1 MKKLASLII
10 ASVIFAGTT
19 INIFAAE
26 EATAAV
32 TQIPKA
38 TSLDDLLATVKV
50 ARTAESALNK
60 RRIKEFRDAR
70 TRQKSLL
77 DNAIAEEKR
86 QEQRTVNLKAQ
97 YDANEAK
104 LAEMDDQL
112 KLKSANLG
120 EMFGV
125 VRQVSLDT
133 SQRIVG
139 SIISAQYPG
148 REVFLDEL
156 GARKELPTIKELQS
170 LWIALQTEMT
180 QSGKIV
186 TFEGDV
192 ILGDGT
198 KEKTTVTRVGVFNLL
213 SDAGFVVY
221 NPSLG
226 EMQEL
231 VRQPDAEFSD
241 TVSTFIG
248 SSNAMEGLAVDPSRG
263 SLLRLLTQKK
273 TNTERYHQ
281 GGIVG
286 YVITGLLL
294 IGLIIVIERLVSLT
308 SIGSKI
314 KKQATSS
321 TPGNNP
327 LGRIMTIYQA
337 NQDLDTDDL
346 ELKLD
351 EAVLKETPKIERGV
365 NIIKVLAAVSPLLGL
380 LGTVTGMIAT
390 FQSITLFGTG
400 DPKLMAG
407 GISTA
412 LMTTV
417 LGLISA
423 IPLIFLH
430 AIVSGKSKSIV
441 HVLEEQSTGLLAEHA
456 EKGA

>member
-1 MKKLASLII
+1 MKKLIKLVVTSL
-10 ASVIFAGTT
+10 VLVGTT
-19 INIFAAE
+19 MNLLAAD
-26 EATAAV
+26 TAV
-32 TQIPKA
+32 IETQIPKA
-38 TSLDDLLATVKV
+38 SSLDELLATVKI
-50 ARTAESALNK
+50 ARTADSALNK
-60 RRIKEFRDAR
+60 KRIQEFRSAR
-70 TRQKSLL
+70 NRQKTLL

-86 QEQRTVNLKAQ
+86 QMRRTDQLKAT
-97 YDANEAK
+97 YDANEAS
-104 LAEMDDQL
+104 LASMDDAL

-133 SQRIVG
+133 SQRLVG
-139 SIISAQYPG
+139 SIISAQFPG

-156 GARKELPTIKELQS
+156 GARKELPTIVELQK
-170 LWIALQTEMT
+170 LWVALQTEMT
-180 QSGKIV
+180 ESGKIV
-186 TFEGDV
+186 TFQADV
-192 ILGDGT
+192 SLGDGT
-198 KEKTTVTRVGVFNLL
+198 KHSTQVTRIGVFNLL
-213 SDAGFVVY
+213 SDAGYVVY
-221 NPSLG
+221 NPALG

-231 VRQPDAEFSD
+231 VRQPDSEFLS
-241 TVSTFIG
+241 TVDGYIG
-248 SSNAMEGLAVDPSRG
+248 SSAAMAPLAVDPSRG

-273 TNTERYHQ
+273 NNVERYHQ
-281 GGIVG
+281 GGVVG
-286 YVITGLLL
+286 YVITGLFLF
-294 IGLIIVIERLVSLT
+294 GLVIVFERLINLT
-308 SIGSKI
+308 SVGSRI
-314 KKQATSS
+314 KKQAKSS

-327 LGRIMTIYQA
+327 LGRIMAVYQA
-337 NQDLDTDDL
+337 NTDLTTDDL

-351 EAVLKETPKIERGV
+351 EAVLKETPRIERGV

-430 AIVSGKSKSIV
+430 SIVAGKSKSMV

>member
-1 MKKLASLII
+1 MKKLIKLVVT
-10 ASVIFAGTT
+10 SVILAATT
-19 INIFAAE
+19 MSLMAAD
-26 EATAAV
+26 AAV
-32 TQIPKA
+32 AETQIPKA
-38 TSLDDLLATVKV
+38 SSLDELLATVKI
-50 ARTAESALNK
+50 ARTSESALNK
-60 RRIKEFRDAR
+60 KRIQQFRSER
-70 TRQKSLL
+70 NRQKSLL
-77 DNAIAEEKR
+77 DNALAEEKR
-86 QEQRTVNLKAQ
+86 QIRRTDELKAT
-97 YDANEAK
+97 YDANEQK
-104 LAEMDDQL
+104 LASMDDAL

-133 SQRIVG
+133 SQRLVG

-148 REVFLDEL
+148 RELFLDEL
-156 GARKELPTIKELQS
+156 GARKELPTIVELQK
-170 LWIALQTEMT
+170 LWVALQTEMT

-186 TFEGDV
+186 TFQGEV

-198 KEKTTVTRVGVFNLL
+198 KETTEVTRVGVFNLL
-213 SDAGFVVY
+213 SDAGYVVY

-231 VRQPDAEFSD
+231 VRQPEDAFKS
-241 TVSTFIG
+241 TVDNYVG
-248 SSNAMEGLAVDPSRG
+248 SSAAVEALAVDPSRG

-273 TNTERYHQ
+273 NNIERYHQ
-281 GGIVG
+281 GGVVG
-286 YVITGLLL
+286 YVLTGLFLF
-294 IGLIIVIERLVSLT
+294 GLMIVFERIVTLT
-308 SIGSKI
+308 SVGSKI
-314 KKQATSS
+314 KKQAKSS

-327 LGRIMTIYQA
+327 LGRIMAIYQA
-337 NQDLDTDDL
+337 NTDLDTDDL

-351 EAVLKETPKIERGV
+351 EAVLKETPRIERGI

-430 AIVSGKSKSIV
+430 SIVAGKSKSIV
-441 HVLEEQSTGLLAEHA
+441 HVLEEQSTGLLASHA

>member
-1 MKKLASLII
+1 MKKLASLIV
-10 ASVIFAGTT
+10 ASVILAGST
-19 INIFAAE
+19 INIFAAD
-26 EATAAV
+26 TAAAPR
-32 TQIPKA
+32 QISKA
-38 TSLDDLLATVKV
+38 SSLDELLKIVKR

-60 RRIKEFRDAR
+60 RRISEFRSAR
-70 TRQKSLL
+70 NQQKTLL
-77 DNAIAEEKR
+77 NNAIAEEKR
-86 QEQRTVNLKAQ
+86 QEKRTVRLKAK
-97 YDANEAK
+97 YDANELK
-104 LAEMDDQL
+104 LAQMDDAL

-133 SQRIVG
+133 SSRLTG

-148 REVFLDEL
+148 REAFLDEL
-156 GARKELPTIKELQS
+156 GARKELPTIKELQK
-170 LWIALQTEMT
+170 LWVSLQTEMT
-180 QSGKIV
+180 QSGKVV

-198 KEKTTVTRVGVFNLL
+198 KKKTQVTRVGVFNLL
-213 SDAGFVVY
+213 SDAGYVVY
-221 NPSLG
+221 NAELS

-231 VRQPDAEFSD
+231 VRQPEDAYTS
-241 TVSTFIG
+241 TVGNFLSAGAGTI
-248 SSNAMEGLAVDPSRG
+248 ALAADPSRG
-263 SLLRLLTQKK
+263 SLLRLLTQKM
-273 TNTERYHQ
+273 TNEERYHQ

-286 YVITGLLL
+286 YVITGLL
-294 IGLIIVIERLVSLT
+294 IFGLLIVIERLVTLT
-308 SIGSKI
+308 ALGSKI
-314 KKQATSS
+314 KKQASNS

-327 LGRIMTIYQA
+327 LGRIMSIYQA
-337 NQDLDTDDL
+337 NQDLNTDDL

-430 AIVSGKSKSIV
+430 ELLLVSRNQWFMFWKNK
-441 HVLEEQSTGLLAEHA
+441 VLVY
-456 EKGA
+456 

>member
-1 MKKLASLII
+1 MKKMIKLLGAGVATLGLT
-10 ASVIFAGTT
+10 FAVSAQETESQ
-19 INIFAAE
+19 ISQAA
-26 EATAAV
+26 T
-32 TQIPKA
+32 
-38 TSLDDLLATVKV
+38 LDELLEIVKK

-60 RRIKEFRDAR
+60 RRIAEFRSAR
-70 TRQKSLL
+70 DQQKRLL

-86 QEQRTVNLKAQ
+86 LQRRTEQLKAQ
-97 YDANEAK
+97 FDANEQK
-104 LAEMDDQL
+104 IAEMEEQL
-112 KLKSANLG
+112 KIKSANLG

-133 SQRIVG
+133 SSRLINSIV
-139 SIISAQYPG
+139 SAQYPG
-148 REVFLDEL
+148 REQFPDEL
-156 GARKELPTIKELQS
+156 GARKELPTIKELQQ
-170 LWIALQTEMT
+170 LWVTLQTEMT
-180 QSGKIV
+180 ETGKIV
-186 TFEGDV
+186 SFTGDV
-192 ILGDGT
+192 IMGDGS
-198 KEKTTVTRVGVFNLL
+198 KQSKSVTRVGAFNLL
-213 SDAGFVVY
+213 TDGGYVVY
-221 NPSLG
+221 NPEIG
-226 EMQEL
+226 AMQEL
-231 VRQPDAEFSD
+231 VRQPDAEYTE
-241 TVSTFIG
+241 TVGGYLAAGTGVSV
-248 SSNAMEGLAVDPSRG
+248 LAVDPSRG
-263 SLLRLLTQKK
+263 SLLRLFTQKM
-273 TNTERYHQ
+273 TNEERYHQ

-286 YVITGLLL
+286 YVITGLFIFGLL
-294 IGLIIVIERLVSLT
+294 IVLERLVTLT
-308 SIGSKI
+308 LLGGKI
-314 KKQATSS
+314 RKQAKNS

-327 LGRIMTIYQA
+327 LGRIMAVYQA
-337 NQDLDTDDL
+337 NKDLSTDDL

-430 AIVSGKSKSIV
+430 AIVAGKSKSMV
-441 HVLEEQSTGLLAEHA
+441 HLLEEQSTGLLAEHA

>member
-1 MKKLASLII
+1 MKKLASLIV
-10 ASVIFAGTT
+10 ASVILAGTT
-19 INIFAAE
+19 INLLAAE
-26 EATAAV
+26 TAAPV
-32 TQIPKA
+32 IETQIPKA
-38 TSLDDLLATVKV
+38 NSLDELLATVKI
-50 ARTAESALNK
+50 ARTADSALNK
-60 RRIKEFRDAR
+60 KRIQEFRSAR
-70 TRQKSLL
+70 NRQKTLL
-77 DNAIAEEKR
+77 NNALAEEKR
-86 QEQRTVNLKAQ
+86 QERRTDELKAT
-97 YDANEAK
+97 YDANELK
-104 LAEMDDQL
+104 LATMDDSL

-125 VRQVSLDT
+125 VRQVALDT
-133 SQRIVG
+133 SQRLVG
-139 SIISAQYPG
+139 SAVSAQYPG

-156 GARKELPTIKELQS
+156 GARKELPTIKELQE
-170 LWIALQTEMT
+170 LWVSLQTEMT

-186 TFEGDV
+186 TFDGDV

-198 KEKTTVTRVGVFNLL
+198 KKKTTVTRVGVFNLL
-213 SDAGFVVY
+213 SDAGYVVY
-221 NPSLG
+221 NQEIG

-231 VRQPDAEFSD
+231 VRQPEEVA
-241 TVSTFIG
+241 TVNGFLSAG
-248 SSNAMEGLAVDPSRG
+248 SGVSELAVDPSRG

-281 GGIVG
+281 GGVVG
-286 YVITGLLL
+286 YVITALLA
-294 IGLIIVIERLVSLT
+294 IGLIIVFERIISLT
-308 SIGSKI
+308 SVGSKI
-314 KKQATSS
+314 KKQAQSS

-327 LGRIMTIYQA
+327 LGRIMAVYQA
-337 NQDLDTDDL
+337 NQDLSTDDL

-430 AIVSGKSKSIV
+430 AIVSGKSKSMV

>member
-1 MKKLASLII
+1 MKKLASLIV
-10 ASVIFAGTT
+10 ASVILAGTT
-19 INIFAAE
+19 LNLYAAE
-26 EATAAV
+26 

-38 TSLDDLLATVKV
+38 SSLDELLETVKK
-50 ARTAESALNK
+50 ARTADSALNK
-60 RRIKEFRDAR
+60 RRIQEFRSAR
-70 TRQKSLL
+70 DRQKTLL
-77 DNAIAEEKR
+77 DNALAEERR
-86 QEQRTVNLKAQ
+86 QVRRTGTLKAT
-97 YDANEAK
+97 YDANEQK
-104 LAEMDDQL
+104 LAEMDDTL

-133 SQRIVG
+133 SSRLVG
-139 SIISAQYPG
+139 SIVSAQYPN

-156 GARKELPTIKELQS
+156 GARKELPTIKELQQ
-170 LWIALQTEMT
+170 LWISLQTEMT
-180 QSGKIV
+180 QSGKVV
-186 TFEGDV
+186 TFTGDV

-198 KEKTTVTRVGVFNLL
+198 KENTQVTRVGVFNLL
-213 SDAGFVVY
+213 SDAGYVVY
-221 NPSLG
+221 NAEIG

-231 VRQPDAEFSD
+231 VRQPEESSSVSEFI
-241 TVSTFIG
+241 STG
-248 SSNAMEGLAVDPSRG
+248 AGVAGLSIDPSRG

-273 TNTERYHQ
+273 TTEERYHQ

-286 YVITGLLL
+286 YVITGLLMF
-294 IGLIIVIERLVSLT
+294 GLVIVFERIITLT
-308 SIGSKI
+308 SLGSKI
-314 KKQATSS
+314 NKQAKSS

-327 LGRIMTIYQA
+327 LGRIMAIFQA
-337 NQDLDTDDL
+337 NQDLSTDDL

-430 AIVSGKSKSIV
+430 AIVAGKSKSMV
-441 HVLEEQSTGLLAEHA
+441 HLLEEQSTGLLAEHA
-456 EKGA
+456 EKGSR

>member
-1 MKKLASLII
+1 MKNITKLLI
-10 ASVIFAGTT
+10 AALVIFGSSVYAQ
-19 INIFAAE
+19 
-26 EATAAV
+26 EAS
-32 TQIPKA
+32 QISKA
-38 TSLDDLLATVKV
+38 NSLDELLEIVKK

-60 RRIKEFRDAR
+60 RRIANFRAAR
-70 TRQKSLL
+70 DNQKKLL
-77 DNAIAEEKR
+77 DDAIAEEKR
-86 QEQRTVNLKAQ
+86 LQRRTEQLKAQ
-97 YDANEAK
+97 FDANEQKIA
-104 LAEMDDQL
+104 AMEEQL
-112 KLKSANLG
+112 KIKSANLG

-133 SQRIVG
+133 SSRLINSIV
-139 SIISAQYPG
+139 SAQYPG
-148 REVFLDEL
+148 RESFPDEL
-156 GARKELPTIKELQS
+156 GARKELPTIKELQQ
-170 LWIALQTEMT
+170 LWVTLQTEMT
-180 QSGKIV
+180 ETGKIEIF
-186 TFEGDV
+186 TGDV
-192 ILGDGT
+192 IMGDGT
-198 KEKTTVTRVGVFNLL
+198 KESTQVTRIGAFNLL
-213 SDAGFVVY
+213 SDNGYIVY
-221 NPSLG
+221 NPEIG
-226 EMQEL
+226 AMQEL
-231 VRQPDAEFSD
+231 VRQPDDEYTS
-241 TVSTFIG
+241 TVADYLSAG
-248 SSNAMEGLAVDPSRG
+248 SGVTQLAVDPSRG
-263 SLLRLLTQKK
+263 SLLRLFTQKM
-273 TNTERYHQ
+273 TNQERYHQ

-286 YVITGLLL
+286 YVITGLLAF
-294 IGLIIVIERLVSLT
+294 GLLIVIERLVTLT
-308 SIGSKI
+308 MLGGAI
-314 KKQATSS
+314 KKQASDP

-327 LGRIMTIYQA
+327 LGRIMAVYQA

-430 AIVSGKSKSIV
+430 AIVAGKSKSMV
-441 HVLEEQSTGLLAEHA
+441 HLLEEQSTGLLAEHA

>member
-1 MKKLASLII
+1 MKLLAKMII
-10 ASVIFAGTT
+10 ASVLLAGMT
-19 INIFAAE
+19 INIFAADS
-26 EATAAV
+26 AAAD
-32 TQIPKA
+32 TQLPKA
-38 TSLDDLLATVKV
+38 NSLDELLEMVKKS
-50 ARTAESALNK
+50 RTAESALNK
-60 RRIKEFRDAR
+60 RRIQEFRSAR
-70 TRQKSLL
+70 NRQKSLL
-77 DNAIAEEKR
+77 DNALAEEKR
-86 QEQRTVNLKAQ
+86 QERRTVTLKAR
-97 YDANEAK
+97 YDANELELVK
-104 LAEMDDQL
+104 MDDML

-133 SQRIVG
+133 SQRLVG
-139 SIISAQYPG
+139 SAISAQYPG

-156 GARKELPTIKELQS
+156 GARKELPTIKELQQ

-186 TFEGDV
+186 TFNGDV

-198 KEKTTVTRVGVFNLL
+198 KQKTQVTRVGVFNLL
-213 SDAGFVVY
+213 SDAGYVVY
-221 NPSLG
+221 NPQIG
-226 EMQEL
+226 AMQEL
-231 VRQPDAEFSD
+231 VRQPEAAYSS
-241 TVSTFIG
+241 TVSDFISTG
-248 SSNAMEGLAVDPSRG
+248 AGMAKLAVDPSRG

-273 TNTERYHQ
+273 TNVERYHQ
-281 GGIVG
+281 GGVVG
-286 YVITGLLL
+286 YVITGLLIFGLL
-294 IGLIIVIERLVSLT
+294 IVLERLITLT
-308 SIGSKI
+308 SVGSKI
-314 KKQATSS
+314 KKQAKSS

-327 LGRIMTIYQA
+327 LGRIMSIYQA

-351 EAVLKETPKIERGV
+351 EAVLKETPRIERGV

-430 AIVSGKSKSIV
+430 SIVAGKSKSMV

>member
-1 MKKLASLII
+1 MKKLVSLIV
-10 ASVIFAGTT
+10 ASFILAGTT
-19 INIFAAE
+19 FNLFAADAPVVE
-26 EATAAV
+26 S
-32 TQIPKA
+32 QITKA
-38 TSLDDLLATVKV
+38 NSLDELLKIVKK

-60 RRIKEFRDAR
+60 RRINEFRSAHD
-70 TRQKSLL
+70 RQKTLL
-77 DNAIAEEKR
+77 NNAIAEEKR
-86 QEQRTVNLKAQ
+86 QERRTVELKAQ
-97 YDANEAK
+97 YDANELK
-104 LAEMDDQL
+104 LAKMDDLL

-133 SQRIVG
+133 SSRVVG

-156 GARKELPTIKELQS
+156 GARKELPTIKELQE
-170 LWIALQTEMT
+170 LWVSMQTEMT
-180 QSGKIV
+180 QSGKVV

-198 KEKTTVTRVGVFNLL
+198 KERTQVTRVGVFNLL
-213 SDAGFVVY
+213 SDAGYVVY
-221 NPSLG
+221 NAELG

-231 VRQPDAEFSD
+231 VRQPESEYTS
-241 TVSTFIG
+241 TVEDF
-248 SSNAMEGLAVDPSRG
+248 LAAGTGTVALASDPSRG
-263 SLLRLLTQKK
+263 SLLRLLTQKM
-273 TNTERYHQ
+273 TNEERYHQ

-286 YVITGLLL
+286 YVITGLLAFGLL
-294 IGLIIVIERLVSLT
+294 IVLERLITLT
-308 SIGSKI
+308 TLGSKI
-314 KKQATSS
+314 KKQANNS

-327 LGRIMTIYQA
+327 LGRIMSIYQA
-337 NQDLDTDDL
+337 NADLNTDDL

-430 AIVSGKSKSIV
+430 AIVSGKSKSMV

>member
-1 MKKLASLII
+1 MKKMIKLLVAGVATLGLT
-10 ASVIFAGTT
+10 FAVSAQETESQ
-19 INIFAAE
+19 ISQAA
-26 EATAAV
+26 T
-32 TQIPKA
+32 
-38 TSLDDLLATVKV
+38 LDELLEIVKK

-60 RRIKEFRDAR
+60 RRIAEFRSAR
-70 TRQKSLL
+70 DQQKRLL

-86 QEQRTVNLKAQ
+86 LQRRTEQLKAQ
-97 YDANEAK
+97 FDANEQK
-104 LAEMDDQL
+104 IAEMEEQL
-112 KLKSANLG
+112 KIKSANLG

-133 SQRIVG
+133 SSRLINSIV
-139 SIISAQYPG
+139 SAQYPG
-148 REVFLDEL
+148 REQFPDEL
-156 GARKELPTIKELQS
+156 GARKELPTIKELQQ
-170 LWIALQTEMT
+170 LWVTLQTEMT
-180 QSGKIV
+180 ETGKIV
-186 TFEGDV
+186 SFTGDV
-192 ILGDGT
+192 IMGDGS
-198 KEKTTVTRVGVFNLL
+198 KQSKSVTRVGAFNLL
-213 SDAGFVVY
+213 TDGGYVVY
-221 NPSLG
+221 NPEIG
-226 EMQEL
+226 AMQEL
-231 VRQPDAEFSD
+231 VRQPDAEYTE
-241 TVSTFIG
+241 TVGGYLAAGTGVSV
-248 SSNAMEGLAVDPSRG
+248 LAVDPSRG
-263 SLLRLLTQKK
+263 SLLRLFTQKM
-273 TNTERYHQ
+273 TNEERYHQ

-286 YVITGLLL
+286 YVITGLFFFGLL
-294 IGLIIVIERLVSLT
+294 IVLERLITLT
-308 SIGSKI
+308 MLGGKI
-314 KKQATSS
+314 RKQAKNS

-327 LGRIMTIYQA
+327 LGRIMAVYQA
-337 NQDLDTDDL
+337 NKDLSTDDL

-430 AIVSGKSKSIV
+430 AIVAGKSKSMV
-441 HVLEEQSTGLLAEHA
+441 HLLEEQSTGLLAEHA

>member
-1 MKKLASLII
+1 MKKLANLIV
-10 ASVIFAGTT
+10 ASVILAGTT
-19 INIFAAE
+19 MNLLAAD
-26 EATAAV
+26 TAPV
-32 TQIPKA
+32 VETQIPKA
-38 TSLDDLLATVKV
+38 NSLDELLATVKI
-50 ARTAESALNK
+50 ARTADSALNK
-60 RRIKEFRDAR
+60 KRIQEFRSAR
-70 TRQKSLL
+70 NQQKTLL
-77 DNAIAEEKR
+77 NNALAEEKR
-86 QEQRTVNLKAQ
+86 QERRTVELKAT
-97 YDANEAK
+97 YDENELT
-104 LAEMDDQL
+104 LATMDDSL

-125 VRQVSLDT
+125 VRQVALDT
-133 SQRIVG
+133 SQRLVG
-139 SIISAQYPG
+139 SVISAQYPG

-156 GARKELPTIKELQS
+156 GARKELPTIKELQK
-170 LWIALQTEMT
+170 LWISLQTEMT

-186 TFEGDV
+186 SFDGDV

-198 KEKTTVTRVGVFNLL
+198 KKKTTVTRVGVFNLL
-213 SDAGFVVY
+213 SDAGYVVY
-221 NPSLG
+221 NQEIG

-231 VRQPDAEFSD
+231 VRQPEEVA
-241 TVSTFIG
+241 TVADFLATSAG
-248 SSNAMEGLAVDPSRG
+248 VSELAVDPSRG

-273 TNTERYHQ
+273 TNVERYHQ

-286 YVITGLLL
+286 YVITVLLG
-294 IGLIIVIERLVSLT
+294 IGLIIVFERIISLT
-308 SIGSKI
+308 STGAKI
-314 KKQATSS
+314 KKQAQSS

-327 LGRIMTIYQA
+327 LGRIMAVYQA
-337 NQDLDTDDL
+337 NQDLSTDDL

-351 EAVLKETPKIERGV
+351 EAILKETPKIERGV

-430 AIVSGKSKSIV
+430 AIVSGKSKSMV

>member
-1 MKKLASLII
+1 MKKLASLIV
-10 ASVIFAGTT
+10 ASVILAGTT
-19 INIFAAE
+19 MNLLAAE
-26 EATAAV
+26 TAPV
-32 TQIPKA
+32 IETQIPKA
-38 TSLDDLLATVKV
+38 NSLDELLATVKI
-50 ARTAESALNK
+50 ARTADSALNK
-60 RRIKEFRDAR
+60 KRIQEFRSAR
-70 TRQKSLL
+70 NRQKTLL
-77 DNAIAEEKR
+77 NNAIAEEKR
-86 QEQRTVNLKAQ
+86 QERRTDELKAQ
-97 YDANEAK
+97 YDANELK
-104 LAEMDDQL
+104 LATMDDSL

-125 VRQVSLDT
+125 VRQVALDT
-133 SQRIVG
+133 SQRLV
-139 SIISAQYPG
+139 SSAISAQYPD

-156 GARKELPTIKELQS
+156 GARKELPTIKELQQ
-170 LWIALQTEMT
+170 LWVSLQTEMT

-186 TFEGDV
+186 TFDGDV

-198 KEKTTVTRVGVFNLL
+198 KKRTTVTRVGAFNLL
-213 SDAGFVVY
+213 SDAGYVVY
-221 NPSLG
+221 NQEIG

-231 VRQPDAEFSD
+231 VRQPEEVA
-241 TVSTFIG
+241 TVNAFLAAG
-248 SSNAMEGLAVDPSRG
+248 SGVSELAVDPSRG

-281 GGIVG
+281 GGPVG

-294 IGLIIVIERLVSLT
+294 IGLMIVLERIFTLT
-308 SIGSKI
+308 SVGSKI
-314 KKQATSS
+314 KKQAQSS

-327 LGRIMTIYQA
+327 LGRIMAVYQA

-351 EAVLKETPKIERGV
+351 EAVLKETPRIERGV

-430 AIVSGKSKSIV
+430 AIVSGKSKSMV
-441 HVLEEQSTGLLAEHA
+441 HLLEEQSTGLLAEHA

>member
-1 MKKLASLII
+1 MKKFIKVL
-10 ASVIFAGTT
+10 VAGVATLGMT
-19 INIFAAE
+19 LSISAAE
-26 EATAAV
+26 GER
-32 TQIPKA
+32 QISQA
-38 TSLDDLLATVKV
+38 DSLDQLLEIVKK
-50 ARTAESALNK
+50 ARTAESELNK
-60 RRIKEFRDAR
+60 RRIAEFRAAR
-70 TRQKSLL
+70 DRQKSLL

-86 QEQRTVNLKAQ
+86 LQRRTEELKAQ
-97 YDANEAK
+97 FDANEQSIAQM
-104 LAEMDDQL
+104 EEQL
-112 KLKSANLG
+112 KIKAANLG

-133 SQRIVG
+133 SSRLINSIV
-139 SIISAQYPG
+139 SAQYPG
-148 REVFLDEL
+148 RESFPDEL
-156 GARKELPTIKELQS
+156 GARKELPTIKELQQ
-170 LWIALQTEMT
+170 LWVTLQTEMT
-180 QSGKIV
+180 ETGKIV
-186 TFEGDV
+186 QFSGDV
-192 ILGDGT
+192 IMGDGT
-198 KEKTTVTRVGVFNLL
+198 KETKTVTRVGAFNLL
-213 SDAGFVVY
+213 SDNGYVVY
-221 NPSLG
+221 NPEIG
-226 EMQEL
+226 AMQEL
-231 VRQPDAEFSD
+231 VRQPDSEYTS
-241 TVSTFIG
+241 TVDSYLSAGTG
-248 SSNAMEGLAVDPSRG
+248 VSELAVDPSRG
-263 SLLRLLTQKK
+263 SLLRLFTQKM

-286 YVITGLLL
+286 YVITGLL
-294 IGLIIVIERLVSLT
+294 IFGLLIVIERLFTLT
-308 SIGSKI
+308 ILGSKI
-314 KKQATSS
+314 KKQANES

-327 LGRIMTIYQA
+327 MGRIMTVYQA
-337 NQDLDTDDL
+337 NKDLSTDDL

-430 AIVSGKSKSIV
+430 AIVAGKSKSMV
-441 HVLEEQSTGLLAEHA
+441 HLLEEQSTGLLAEHA

>member
-19 INIFAAE
+19 VSLFAAE
-26 EATAAV
+26 EAATG

-38 TSLDDLLATVKV
+38 NSLDDLLATVKV
-50 ARTAESALNK
+50 ARTADSALNK
-60 RRIKEFRDAR
+60 RRLKEFRDAR

-77 DNAIAEEKR
+77 DNALAEEKR
-86 QEQRTVNLKAQ
+86 QERRTVTLKAQ
-97 YDANEAK
+97 YDANEVK

-133 SQRIVG
+133 SQRLVG

-156 GARKELPTIKELQS
+156 GARKELPTITELQK
-170 LWIALQTEMT
+170 LWISLQTEMT

-198 KEKTTVTRVGVFNLL
+198 KKKTTVTRVGVFNLL
-213 SDAGFVVY
+213 SDAGYVVY
-221 NPSLG
+221 NAGLG

-231 VRQPDAEFSD
+231 VRQPDSEFSG
-241 TVSTFIG
+241 TVPTFIG
-248 SSNAMEGLAVDPSRG
+248 SGNAVESLAVDPSRG

-286 YVITGLLL
+286 YVITGLLMF
-294 IGLIIVIERLVSLT
+294 GLLIVIERIITLSSL
-308 SIGSKI
+308 GSKI
-314 KKQATSS
+314 KKQAKSS

-327 LGRIMTIYQA
+327 LGRIMSIYQA

>member
-1 MKKLASLII
+1 MKKLIKLVVT
-10 ASVIFAGTT
+10 SVILAATT
-19 INIFAAE
+19 MSLMAAD
-26 EATAAV
+26 AAV
-32 TQIPKA
+32 AETQIPKA
-38 TSLDDLLATVKV
+38 SSLDELLATVKI
-50 ARTAESALNK
+50 ARTSESALNK
-60 RRIKEFRDAR
+60 KRIQQFRSER
-70 TRQKSLL
+70 NRQKSLL
-77 DNAIAEEKR
+77 DNALAEEKR
-86 QEQRTVNLKAQ
+86 QIRRTDELKAT
-97 YDANEAK
+97 YDANEQK
-104 LAEMDDQL
+104 LASMDDAL

-133 SQRIVG
+133 SQRLVG

-148 REVFLDEL
+148 REIFLDEL
-156 GARKELPTIKELQS
+156 GARKELPTIVELQK

-186 TFEGDV
+186 TFQGEV

-198 KEKTTVTRVGVFNLL
+198 KETTEVTRVGVFNLL
-213 SDAGFVVY
+213 SDAGYVVY

-231 VRQPDAEFSD
+231 VRQPEDAFKS
-241 TVSTFIG
+241 TVDNYVG
-248 SSNAMEGLAVDPSRG
+248 SSAAVEALAVDPSRG

-273 TNTERYHQ
+273 NNIERYHQ
-281 GGIVG
+281 GGVVG
-286 YVITGLLL
+286 YVLTGLFLF
-294 IGLIIVIERLVSLT
+294 GLMIVFERIVTLT
-308 SIGSKI
+308 SVGSKI
-314 KKQATSS
+314 KKQAKSS

-327 LGRIMTIYQA
+327 LGRIMAIYQA
-337 NQDLDTDDL
+337 NTDLDTDDL

-351 EAVLKETPKIERGV
+351 EAVLKETPRIERGI

-430 AIVSGKSKSIV
+430 SIVAGKSKSIV
-441 HVLEEQSTGLLAEHA
+441 HVLEEQSTGLLASHA

>member
-1 MKKLASLII
+1 MKKLIKLVVTGLIL
-10 ASVIFAGTT
+10 AGTT
-19 INIFAAE
+19 MNLLAAD
-26 EATAAV
+26 AAV
-32 TQIPKA
+32 PETQIPKA
-38 TSLDDLLATVKV
+38 NTLDELLATVKI
-50 ARTAESALNK
+50 ARTADSALNK
-60 RRIKEFRDAR
+60 KRIQEFRSAR
-70 TRQKSLL
+70 NRQKTLL

-86 QEQRTVNLKAQ
+86 QMRRTDELKAT
-97 YDANEAK
+97 YDANEQT
-104 LAEMDDQL
+104 LASMDDAL

-133 SQRIVG
+133 SQRLVG

-156 GARKELPTIKELQS
+156 GARKELPTIVELQK
-170 LWIALQTEMT
+170 LWVALQTEMT
-180 QSGKIV
+180 ESGKIV
-186 TFEGDV
+186 TFQGDV
-192 ILGDGT
+192 SLGDGT
-198 KEKTTVTRVGVFNLL
+198 KHSTTVTRVGVFNLL
-213 SDAGFVVY
+213 SESGYVVY
-221 NPSLG
+221 NPALG

-231 VRQPDAEFSD
+231 VRQPDSEFTS
-241 TVSTFIG
+241 TVDGYVG
-248 SSNAMEGLAVDPSRG
+248 SSAVMEPLAVDPSRG

-273 TNTERYHQ
+273 NNIERYHQ
-281 GGIVG
+281 GGVVG
-286 YVITGLLL
+286 YVITGLFLFGLL
-294 IGLIIVIERLVSLT
+294 IVLERIYTLT
-308 SIGSKI
+308 SVGSKI
-314 KKQATSS
+314 KKQEQSS
-321 TPGNNP
+321 VPGNNP
-327 LGRIMTIYQA
+327 LGRIMAVYQS
-337 NQDLDTDDL
+337 NTDLTTDDL

-351 EAVLKETPKIERGV
+351 EAVLKETPKIERGI

-430 AIVSGKSKSIV
+430 SVVAGKSKSMV
-441 HVLEEQSTGLLAEHA
+441 HVLEEQSTGLLAAHS

>member
-1 MKKLASLII
+1 MKNITKFIV
-10 ASVIFAGTT
+10 ASVILAVTSMNVF
-19 INIFAAE
+19 AE
-26 EATAAV
+26 EATTE

-38 TSLDDLLATVKV
+38 SSLDELLATVKIS
-50 ARTAESALNK
+50 RTAESALNK
-60 RRIKEFRDAR
+60 RRIQQFRSAR
-70 TRQKSLL
+70 NQQQKLL
-77 DNAIAEEKR
+77 NDAIAEDKR
-86 QEQRTVNLKAQ
+86 QKRRTVQLKAQ
-97 YDANEAK
+97 YDENEQTIAK
-104 LAEMDDQL
+104 MDDLL
-112 KLKSANLG
+112 KTKSANLG

-139 SIISAQYPG
+139 SVISAQYPG

-156 GARKELPTIKELQS
+156 GARKELPTIVELQE
-170 LWIALQTEMT
+170 LWVSLQTEMT

-186 TFEGDV
+186 TFQGDV

-198 KEKTTVTRVGVFNLL
+198 KQSTEVTRVGVFNLL
-213 SDAGFVVY
+213 SDAGYIVY
-221 NPSLG
+221 NTSIG

-231 VRQPDAEFSD
+231 VRQPEAAD
-241 TVSTFIG
+241 TVSGYLG
-248 SSNAMEGLAVDPSRG
+248 SSAAAAELAVDPSRG

-273 TNTERYHQ
+273 TTMERYHQ
-281 GGIVG
+281 GGVVG
-286 YVITGLLL
+286 YVITVLLL
-294 IGLIIVIERLVSLT
+294 IGLIIVTERIINLT
-308 SIGSKI
+308 IVGSKI

-327 LGRIMTIYQA
+327 LGRIMTVFQA
-337 NQDLDTDDL
+337 NTDLDTDDL

-430 AIVSGKSKSIV
+430 SIVAGKSKSMV
-441 HVLEEQSTGLLAEHA
+441 HILEEQSTGLLAEHA

>member
-10 ASVIFAGTT
+10 ASVILAGTT
-19 INIFAAE
+19 LTLFAAE
-26 EATAAV
+26 DSAAV

-38 TSLDDLLATVKV
+38 SSLDDLLATVKV

-77 DNAIAEEKR
+77 DNSLAEEKR
-86 QEQRTVNLKAQ
+86 QEKRTVTLKAQ
-97 YDANEAK
+97 YDANEVK

-133 SQRIVG
+133 SQRLVG
-139 SIISAQYPG
+139 SIVSAQYPG
-148 REVFLDEL
+148 REIFLDEL

-170 LWIALQTEMT
+170 LWVSLQTEMT

-198 KEKTTVTRVGVFNLL
+198 KKKTTVTRVGVFNLL

-221 NPSLG
+221 NAELG

-231 VRQPDAEFSD
+231 VRQPDAEFKD
-241 TVSTFIG
+241 TVNNFIG
-248 SSNAMEGLAVDPSRG
+248 SSAAMEGLAVDPSRG

-273 TNTERYHQ
+273 TNMERYHQ

-294 IGLIIVIERLVSLT
+294 FGLMIVIERILALT
-308 SIGSKI
+308 IVGSNI
-314 KKQATSS
+314 KKQAKSS

-327 LGRIMTIYQA
+327 LGRIMSIYQA

-351 EAVLKETPKIERGV
+351 EAVLKETPRIERGV

-430 AIVSGKSKSIV
+430 AIVSSKSKSIV
-441 HVLEEQSTGLLAEHA
+441 HVLEEQSTGLLAQHA

>member
-1 MKKLASLII
+1 MKILASLIV
-10 ASVIFAGTT
+10 AGVILAGST
-19 INIFAAE
+19 INIIAAD
-26 EATAAV
+26 ASAV
-32 TQIPKA
+32 QTQIPKA
-38 TSLDDLLATVKV
+38 NSLDELLSIVKK
-50 ARTAESALNK
+50 ARTAESALNQK
-60 RRIKEFRDAR
+60 RIKQFRSAR
-70 TRQKSLL
+70 NQQKTLL
-77 DNAIAEEKR
+77 DNSIAEEKR
-86 QEQRTVNLKAQ
+86 QLRRTDQLKAQ
-97 YDANEAK
+97 YDANEVKIAQ
-104 LAEMDDQL
+104 MDDAL

-133 SQRIVG
+133 SSRLVG

-148 REVFLDEL
+148 RETFLDEL
-156 GARKELPTIKELQS
+156 GARKELPTIKELS
-170 LWIALQTEMT
+170 ELWVSLQTEMT
-180 QSGKIV
+180 QSGKVV

-198 KEKTTVTRVGVFNLL
+198 KERTQVTRVGVFNLL
-213 SDAGFVVY
+213 SDAGYVVY
-221 NPSLG
+221 NAELG
-226 EMQEL
+226 AMQEL
-231 VRQPDAEFSD
+231 VKQPEDAYRS
-241 TVSTFIG
+241 TVDDF
-248 SSNAMEGLAVDPSRG
+248 LAAGTGTVALAADPSRG

-273 TNTERYHQ
+273 TNEERYHQ

-286 YVITGLLL
+286 YVITGLL
-294 IGLIIVIERLVSLT
+294 IFGLLIVIERILT
-308 SIGSKI
+308 LTALGSKI
-314 KKQATSS
+314 KKQANSS

-327 LGRIMTIYQA
+327 LGRIMSVYQA
-337 NQDLDTDDL
+337 NKDLSTDDL

-380 LGTVTGMIAT
+380 LGTVTGMIYT

-430 AIVSGKSKSIV
+430 AIVAGKSKSMV

>member
-1 MKKLASLII
+1 MKKLARLIV
-10 ASVIFAGTT
+10 ASVILAGST
-19 INIFAAE
+19 NLFAAE
-26 EATAAV
+26 TAV
-32 TQIPKA
+32 VETQIPKA
-38 TSLDDLLATVKV
+38 SSLDELLETVKK

-60 RRIKEFRDAR
+60 KRIQEFRAAR
-70 TRQKSLL
+70 DNQKALL
-77 DNAIAEEKR
+77 NNAIAEEKR
-86 QEQRTVNLKAQ
+86 QHRRTDTLKKQ
-97 YDANEAK
+97 YDDNEKK
-104 LAEMDDQL
+104 LAEMDDSL

-133 SQRIVG
+133 SSRLVG

-156 GARKELPTIKELQS
+156 GARKELPTIKELQE
-170 LWIALQTEMT
+170 LWVSLQTEMT
-180 QSGKIV
+180 QSGKVV

-192 ILGDGT
+192 IMGDGT
-198 KEKTTVTRVGVFNLL
+198 KKRTEVTRVGVFNLL
-213 SDAGFVVY
+213 SDGGYVVY
-221 NPSLG
+221 NPTLG

-231 VRQPDAEFSD
+231 VRQPESAYTS
-241 TVSTFIG
+241 TVGEYI
-248 SSNAMEGLAVDPSRG
+248 SSGAGMATLAVDPSKG

-273 TNTERYHQ
+273 TNEERYHQ

-286 YVITGLLL
+286 YVITGLLF
-294 IGLIIVIERLVSLT
+294 IGLLIVLERLITLT
-308 SIGSKI
+308 SLGSKI
-314 KKQATSS
+314 KKQAKSS

-327 LGRIMTIYQA
+327 LGRIMSVYQA
-337 NQDLDTDDL
+337 NKDLGTDDL

-430 AIVSGKSKSIV
+430 AIVAGKSKSMV
-441 HVLEEQSTGLLAEHA
+441 HLLEEQSTGLLAEHA

>member
-1 MKKLASLII
+1 MKKMIKLLVAGVATLGLT
-10 ASVIFAGTT
+10 FAVSAQETESQ
-19 INIFAAE
+19 ISQAA
-26 EATAAV
+26 T
-32 TQIPKA
+32 
-38 TSLDDLLATVKV
+38 LDELLEIVKK

-60 RRIKEFRDAR
+60 RRIAEFRSAR
-70 TRQKSLL
+70 DQQKRLL

-86 QEQRTVNLKAQ
+86 LQRRTEQLKAQ
-97 YDANEAK
+97 FDANEQK
-104 LAEMDDQL
+104 IAEMEEQL
-112 KLKSANLG
+112 KIKSANLG

-133 SQRIVG
+133 SSRLINSIV
-139 SIISAQYPG
+139 SAQYPG
-148 REVFLDEL
+148 REQFPDEL
-156 GARKELPTIKELQS
+156 GARKELPTIKELQQ
-170 LWIALQTEMT
+170 LWVTLQTEMT
-180 QSGKIV
+180 ETGKIV
-186 TFEGDV
+186 SFTGDV
-192 ILGDGT
+192 IMGDGS
-198 KEKTTVTRVGVFNLL
+198 KQSKSVTRVGAFNLL
-213 SDAGFVVY
+213 TDGGYVVY
-221 NPSLG
+221 NPEIG
-226 EMQEL
+226 AMQEL
-231 VRQPDAEFSD
+231 VRQPDAEYTE
-241 TVSTFIG
+241 TVGGYLAAGTGVSV
-248 SSNAMEGLAVDPSRG
+248 LAVDPSRG
-263 SLLRLLTQKK
+263 SLLRLFTQKM
-273 TNTERYHQ
+273 TNEERYHQ

-286 YVITGLLL
+286 YVITGLFIFGLL
-294 IGLIIVIERLVSLT
+294 IVLERLVTLT
-308 SIGSKI
+308 LLGGKI
-314 KKQATSS
+314 RKQAKNS

-327 LGRIMTIYQA
+327 LGRIMAVYQA
-337 NQDLDTDDL
+337 NKDLSTDDL

-430 AIVSGKSKSIV
+430 AIVAGKSKSMV
-441 HVLEEQSTGLLAEHA
+441 HLLEEQSTGLLAEHA